1 MATLSETVSDFRSLT
16 EEEKAE
22 FRTAVLPQASS
33 GVSNVLWVLTFLVLA
48 AVIIG
53 GGLLALDATGSDET
67 ALYGFVGIA
76 LGGFAGLL
84 APSPVATSR

>member
-1 MATLSETVSDFRSLT
+1 MATLIETFTAYGSLSEQ
-16 EEEKAE
+16 EKAV
-22 FRTAVLPQASS
+22 FRAAALPPASN
-33 GVSNVLWVLTFLVLA
+33 GVANVLWVLTFGVLGLV
-48 AVIIG
+48 VVG

-84 APSPVATSR
+84 APSPVATSG